1 MRIVNWVAMA
11 AGLVMLIA
19 LSPMIA
25 ANRAPAGMASFTSE
39 QELKTFLKARRTG
52 LEGRR
57 LATSKGSY
65 LAVPPP
71 PVLPSPQLS
80 SPPLPSIAP
89 ALETEPA
96 AAAEDTIVTTGAKAE
111 APNITNR
118 QEADVDE
125 GGIVKVHGDHLV
137 ILRRGRLFTV
147 SVADKAMKPVAQI
160 DAFPPGTSGQG
171 AWYDEMLVSSN
182 HVIVIGY
189 SYARGGTEVSRF
201 TISSAGEL
209 AYQDTHHLR
218 SDDYYSSRNY
228 ASRMIGSKLIVY
240 TPLYFYEQDYAEHM
254 PGVRRWTGK
263 DGGRFVRTAP
273 ARRIYVPEPV
283 RRRFDADIS
292 TLHTVTVCDVAAAD
306 LACKST
312 GVLGSEA
319 RNFYVS
325 GQAVYVW
332 VDEAFTNAQDQAI
345 AMLYRLPLDGSQPSA
360 IQTRGGPVD
369 QFSFRED
376 RAEGV
381 LNVLVRADG
390 GGDAMWEPEVSD
402 GQPVLLQLPI
412 SRFGDGAQ
420 RAADHRYRR
429 LPNVAGWSFQ
439 NRYVGGHL
447 LYSGGEMQGRD
458 GTKVFVVPLS
468 GGAISTLTAPHGID
482 RIEQM
487 GVDAVVVGSGP
498 KDALGFSAIELGT
511 SPRIG
516 DTFLLPA
523 ASEGEA
529 RSHAYFYRSDNADG
543 TSGLLGLPISKA
555 LAPGY
560 ARFLGSGAA
569 ITFLGRTNRR
579 FVPAGELEA
588 RGANARD
595 DSCQASCVDW
605 YGNARP
611 IFLRDRLFALMG
623 YELVEGRLAGGRIGE
638 VGRADFA
645 PAARRN

>member
-1 MRIVNWVAMA
+1 MRGVHWAAVAVVL
-11 AGLVMLIA
+11 LV
-19 LSPMIA
+19 LSSIIA
-25 ANRAPAGMASFTSE
+25 ANRAPAGMHSFKSE
-39 QELKTFLKARRTG
+39 VELKRFLTDRRAVK
-52 LEGRR
+52 LRR
-57 LATSKGSY
+57 GETEAVAADAADTAMSSEPSAAADGSFGIVPK
-65 LAVPPP
+65 AVP
-71 PVLPSPQLS
+71 VLKSTFD
-80 SPPLPSIAP
+80 A
-89 ALETEPA
+89 
-96 AAAEDTIVTTGAKAE
+96 AE

-160 DAFPPGTSGQG
+160 NVFPPSTSGEG
-171 AWYDEMLVSSN
+171 TWYDEMLISGDR
-182 HVIVIGY
+182 VIVIGF
-189 SYARGGTEVSRF
+189 SYERGGTELSRF
-201 TISSAGEL
+201 KISSAGEL
-209 AYQDTHHLR
+209 SYEDTHNLR

-228 ASRMIGSKLIVY
+228 ASRMIGSKLIFY
-240 TPLYFYEQDYAEHM
+240 TPLYFDEEDYADHM
-254 PGVRRWTGK
+254 PAVRRWMGK
-263 DGGRFVRTAP
+263 AGGRFVGTAP
-273 ARRIYVPEPV
+273 ATRIYLPDPV

-292 TLHTVTVCDVAAAD
+292 TLHTVTICDVAVAD

-312 GVLGSEA
+312 GVLGSNA

-345 AMLYRLPLDGSQPSA
+345 AMLYRMPLDGSRPSA

-381 LNVLVRADG
+381 LNVVVRSDG
-390 GGDAMWEPEVSD
+390 GGDAMWGPEVSD
-402 GQPVLLQLPI
+402 GQPVLLRLPI
-412 SRFGDGAQ
+412 SRFGNGAQ

-429 LPNVAGWSFQ
+429 LPDVEGWPFQ
-439 NRYVGGHL
+439 NRFVGGHL
-447 LYSGGEMQGRD
+447 LYSGGGVMVGRAE
-458 GTKVFVVPLS
+458 KVFVVPLA
-468 GGAISTLTAPHGID
+468 GGAISTITAPHEVE

-487 GVDAVVVGSGP
+487 GVDAVVVGSGAN
-498 KDALGFSAIELGT
+498 DALGFSAIELGA

-523 ASEGEA
+523 ASEGES
-529 RSHAYFYRSDNADG
+529 RSHAYFYRADSADG
-543 TSGLLGLPISKA
+543 ASGLLGLPISKA

-560 ARFLGSGAA
+560 ARFLGNGSA
-569 ITFLGRTNRR
+569 ITFLGRSQRR
-579 FVPAGELEA
+579 FTPAGELEA
-588 RGANARD
+588 KGANARD
-595 DSCQASCVDW
+595 DGRQASCVDW

-611 IFLRDRLFALMG
+611 IFLRDRVFALMG

-638 VGRADFA
+638 VGRVDFA
-645 PAARRN
+645 PPARRN